1 MTMIRRISFLL
12 LALASASAAFAQ
24 SGDPANGEHPR
35 AAGGPPSPEQQ
46 QRMAERMAERF
57 KTADADHDG
66 KLTLD
71 EAKAGFPMVARNF
84 DKIDTGHTGS
94 ITLEQLTA
102 AGAQMRR
109 NRAP

>member
-1 MTMIRRISFLL
+1 MIMIRRISFLL
-12 LALASASAAFAQ
+12 LALASAGAAFAQ
-24 SGDPANGEHPR
+24 SGDPANGDHPR

-46 QRMAERMAERF
+46 QRMAERF
-57 KTADADHDG
+57 KSADADHDG

-94 ITLEQLTA
+94 ITLEQITA